1 MAEDTQ
7 NFQTDTKMVV
17 QFDKT
22 RGLWNWR
29 VISRGTTSIGGTLPK
44 TVWGDGYTETIVS
57 ASKLAAYKMKEV
69 VGSDAVGVGI
79 TFHTTDSG
87 MIRVGVSSLGP
98 TGFTGGRGQYL
109 TAERFTKGS

>member
-1 MAEDTQ
+1 MAVDAR

-22 RGLWNWR
+22 RGLWNWK
-29 VISRGTTSIGGTLPK
+29 VITAGTTSIGGTLPK
-44 TVWGDGYTETIVS
+44 TEHGGYTETIVT

-69 VGSDAVGVGI
+69 VGPDVVGSGI

-87 MIRVGVSSLGP
+87 VIRVGISTLGP
-98 TGFTGGRGQYL
+98 TGFMGGRGQYA
-109 TAERFTKGS
+109 TMEKFTKGS

>member
-1 MAEDTQ
+1 MAVDAQ

-22 RGLWNWR
+22 RGLWNWK
-29 VISRGTTSIGGTLPK
+29 VITAGTTSIGGTLPK
-44 TVWGDGYTETIVS
+44 SEQGGYSETIVT

-69 VGSDAVGVGI
+69 VGSSVVGTGI

-87 MIRVGVSSLGP
+87 VIRVGVSSLGP
-98 TGFTGGRGQYL
+98 SGFMGGKGSYA
-109 TAERFTKGS
+109 TVERFSKGS